1 MSSPHE
7 VLAMSSKSLR
17 EQALKTT
24 HFGVESSTTINDE
37 QEPLNHNEIK
47 FVNVNTVEQLV
58 SVSHEFLSG
67 NPIRPLLSRDVDGN
81 EYQHYLRPMLNAA
94 AFIML
99 VEGLERFCFFG
110 VSYTQTSFLEGA
122 YNANNQ
128 GWSPNMST
136 SAAVGLTSLKMGL
149 AFTYPFFG

>member
-1 MSSPHE
+1 
-7 VLAMSSKSLR
+7 MSSKSPR
-17 EQALKTT
+17 EQVIKTT
-24 HFGVESSTTINDE
+24 HFDVESSTINE

-67 NPIRPLLSRDVDGN
+67 NPTRPLLSRDVDGN
-81 EYQHYLRPMLNAA
+81 EYEHYLRPMLNAA

-122 YNANNQ
+122 YNA
-128 GWSPNMST
+128 
-136 SAAVGLTSLKMGL
+136 K
-149 AFTYPFFG
+149 

>member
-7 VLAMSSKSLR
+7 VLAMSSKPPR
-17 EQALKTT
+17 EQALKTS
-24 HFGVESSTTINDE
+24 HFDVESSTIME
-37 QEPLNHNEIK
+37 QEPLNHNEVK
-47 FVNVNTVEQLV
+47 FVNVNTVEQLA
-58 SVSHEFLSG
+58 SVSPEFLSG
-67 NPIRPLLSRDVDGN
+67 NPTRPLLSRDVDGN
-81 EYQHYLRPMLNAA
+81 EYHHYLRPMLNAA

-99 VEGLERFCFFG
+99 VEGLERLCFFG

-136 SAAVGLTSLKMGL
+136 TAAVGLTSLKMGL

>member
-7 VLAMSSKSLR
+7 VLAMSSKSPR

-24 HFGVESSTTINDE
+24 HFDVESSTTINDE

-47 FVNVNTVEQLV
+47 FVNVNTDEQLV

-81 EYQHYLRPMLNAA
+81 EYYHYLRPMLNAA